1 MTARMALTPGT
12 KIGPY
17 EIVSPL
23 GAGGMGEVYRA
34 RDPRLGREVAIK
46 VLPSSLSAD
55 PGRLQRF
62 EQEARS
68 ASALNHPNILV
79 VYDVG
84 TDNGVP
90 YLVTELLEGE
100 TLRQRLRDGALPVR
114 KGSELAEQI
123 AQGLAA
129 AHERGIVHRDLKPD
143 NIFLCRDGRA
153 KILDFGLAKLIAPEP
168 QDATLTS
175 LQSHPTQAGT
185 VLGTAGYMSPE
196 QVRGQTADPRSD
208 IFAFGAV
215 LYEMFSG
222 RRAFEGPTPADTASA
237 ILKEDP
243 ADLLASNPK
252 ITPALNRIVLHCL
265 EKNPEERFQSAR
277 DLAFHLHSLSSISE
291 SGTAVP
297 ADLPSREFSPERW
310 LLAFLALALVAAG
323 SWWLRG
329 HVGGK
334 PVAKAMQFERLT
346 DFAGME
352 EHPAISPDRKSVAF
366 TRDAGGLRQ
375 IWVRL
380 LGGGAP
386 IQVTRDA
393 VDHLSPRWSPDSGSL
408 IYYSPPATEAYGT
421 IWQIPALGGTPRP
434 LTKSLGPADLSH
446 DGKRL
451 AFFRFENRQ
460 VELTVSAVDGS
471 APQVVTRL
479 SAQYNYSYP
488 RWSPDDANIAYQRSQ
503 IFRSDIFSVPSQGGQ
518 PRAITADDVM
528 MSGFAWLPDGSGI
541 VYSSARGSTIV
552 YLPTYSL
559 WLAKLSGS
567 PAVRLTVGEESYVSP
582 DISGA
587 GAIAASRVR
596 MRFDLWKFPADSS
609 ATENVRRGI
618 PLTRQ
623 TGQVQ
628 TPDAGPGD
636 RELVYLSDS
645 GGHGDLWIMRQDG
658 TEARQVTFDRDP
670 NISVGVPVWSP
681 DGKNIAY
688 VTTRNQKGWS
698 FGLWLVSPDGSNN
711 RLVTDNGGWA
721 CWSPDSK
728 WLYYGVPTDNGYHME
743 KISPDGGRPIVV
755 RTDNAVAGAIS
766 PDNSTLYYLSPQE
779 NLTGVAD
786 YEVRIASPDNG
797 PTRLLSRIP
806 GSRVPVTYGWTL
818 QPVISPD
825 GKSLALLL
833 RDDAG
838 NINVWSLP
846 TQGGTLRQITDF
858 GQRRTVIARRVSWS
872 SDSRS
877 IFAALAEGDADI
889 VLLEGALPDQ
899 H

>member
-12 KIGPY
+12 RIGPY

-100 TLRQRLRDGALPVR
+100 TLRERLRNSALPVR
-114 KGSELAEQI
+114 KGSEHAEQI

-168 QDATLTS
+168 QGATLTS

-222 RRAFEGPTPADTASA
+222 RRAFEGPSPADTASA

-277 DLAFHLHSLSSISE
+277 DLAFHLHSLSATSE
-291 SGTAVP
+291 ASVASP
-297 ADLPSREFSPERW
+297 ADLPPKKFSRPVRW
-310 LLAFLALALVAAG
+310 LLAFVALALVAAG
-323 SWWLRG
+323 SWWL
-329 HVGGK
+329 GGINGAK

-352 EHPAISPDRKSVAF
+352 EHPAISPDGKSVAF
-366 TRDAGGLRQ
+366 TRDDGGFRQ

-380 LGGGAP
+380 LSGGAP
-386 IQVTRDA
+386 IQVMRYE
-393 VDHLSPRWSPDSGSL
+393 VDHQSPRWSPDSGSL
-408 IYYSPPATEAYGT
+408 IYYSPPAAETYGT

-460 VELTVSAVDGS
+460 FELVVSAVDGS
-471 APQVVTRL
+471 ASQAAAQL

-488 RWSPDDANIAYQRSQ
+488 RWSPDDGNIAYQRNQ
-503 IFRSDIFSVPSQGGQ
+503 IFRSDIFSVLSQGGQ
-518 PRAITADDVM
+518 PRAVTSDDVM

-541 VYSSARGSTIV
+541 VYSCARGSTIV
-552 YLPTYSL
+552 YLPTYNL
-559 WLAKLSGS
+559 WWAKLSGS
-567 PAVRLTVGEESYVSP
+567 PPVQLTVGEESYVSP
-582 DISGA
+582 EISTT

-596 MRFDLWKFPADSS
+596 MSFDLWKFPVDGSG
-609 ATENVRRGI
+609 TENVRRAVQ
-618 PLTRQ
+618 LTRQ

-628 TPDAGPGD
+628 TPDVAPGD
-636 RELVYLSDS
+636 HEIVYLSDS
-645 GGHGDLWIMRQDG
+645 GGHGNLWIMRQDG

-670 NISVGVPVWSP
+670 NVSVGVPVWSP
-681 DGKNIAY
+681 DGKNISY
-688 VTTRNQKGWS
+688 VTTRNQKGWR
-698 FGLWLVSPDGSNN
+698 FGMWLVSPDGGNN
-711 RLVTDNGGWA
+711 RQVTENGGWA
-721 CWSPDSK
+721 CWTPDGK
-728 WLYYGVPTDNGYHME
+728 WVYYAVPTDNGYRME

-755 RTDNAVAGAIS
+755 RTDNAMGAAIS
-766 PDNSTLYYLSPQE
+766 PDGSTLYYLSPQE
-779 NLTGVAD
+779 NLTGVPD
-786 YEVRIASPDNG
+786 YEVRMARPDDG
-797 PTRLLSRIP
+797 QARLLWRIP
-806 GSRVPVTYGWTL
+806 GTRVPLTYGWTA
-818 QPVISPD
+818 QPVASPD

-833 RDDAG
+833 RDGTG
-838 NINVWSLP
+838 NINVWSLA
-846 TQGGTLRQITDF
+846 TQGATLRQITDF
-858 GQRRTVIARRVSWS
+858 GQRRTIIARRVSWS

-877 IFAALAEGDADI
+877 IFAAVAEGDADI
-889 VLLEGALPDQ
+889 VLLEGALPQ
-899 H
+899 

>member
-1 MTARMALTPGT
+1 MALTAGT

-100 TLRQRLRDGALPVR
+100 TLRERLRDSALPLR
-114 KGSELAEQI
+114 KGSEHAEQI

-143 NIFLCRDGRA
+143 NIFLCRDGRT

-175 LQSHPTQAGT
+175 LQSDRTQEGT

-277 DLAFHLHSLSSISE
+277 DLAFHLRSLSATSE
-291 SGTAVP
+291 ASVASP
-297 ADLPSREFSPERW
+297 ADLPPKKFSRPVRW
-310 LLAFLALALVAAG
+310 LLAFVALALVAAG
-323 SWWLRG
+323 SWWL
-329 HVGGK
+329 GGINGAK

-352 EHPAISPDRKSVAF
+352 EHPAISPDGKSVAF
-366 TRDAGGLRQ
+366 TRDDGGFRQ

-380 LGGGAP
+380 LSGGAP

-393 VDHLSPRWSPDSGSL
+393 VDHQSPRWSPDSGSL
-408 IYYSPPATEAYGT
+408 IYYSPPAAETYGT

-460 VELTVSAVDGS
+460 FELVVSAVDGS
-471 APQVVTRL
+471 ASQAAAQL
-479 SAQYNYSYP
+479 SAQYNYSYR
-488 RWSPDDANIAYQRSQ
+488 RWSPDDGNIAYQRNQ
-503 IFRSDIFSVPSQGGQ
+503 IFRSDIFSVLSQGGQ
-518 PRAITADDVM
+518 PRAVTSDDVM

-541 VYSSARGSTIV
+541 VYSCARGSTIV
-552 YLPTYSL
+552 YLPTYNL

-567 PAVRLTVGEESYVSP
+567 PPVQLTVGEESYVSP
-582 DISGA
+582 DISTT

-596 MRFDLWKFPADSS
+596 MSFDLWKFPVDGSG
-609 ATENVRRGI
+609 TENVRRAVQ
-618 PLTRQ
+618 LTRQ

-628 TPDAGPGD
+628 TPDVAPGD
-636 RELVYLSDS
+636 HEIVYLSDS
-645 GGHGDLWIMRQDG
+645 GGHGNLWIMRQDG

-670 NISVGVPVWSP
+670 NVSVGVPVWSP
-681 DGKNIAY
+681 DGKNISY
-688 VTTRNQKGWS
+688 VTTRNQKGWR
-698 FGLWLVSPDGSNN
+698 FGMWLVSPDGGNN
-711 RLVTDNGGWA
+711 RQVTENGGWA
-721 CWSPDSK
+721 CWTPDGK
-728 WLYYGVPTDNGYHME
+728 WVYYAVPTDNGYRME

-755 RTDNAVAGAIS
+755 RTDNAMGAAIS
-766 PDNSTLYYLSPQE
+766 PDGSTLYYLSPQE
-779 NLTGVAD
+779 NLTGVPD
-786 YEVRIASPDNG
+786 YEVRMARPDDG
-797 PTRLLSRIP
+797 QARLLWRIP
-806 GSRVPVTYGWTL
+806 GTRVPLTYGWTA
-818 QPVISPD
+818 QPVASPD

-833 RDDAG
+833 RDGTG
-838 NINVWSLP
+838 NINVWSLA
-846 TQGGTLRQITDF
+846 TQGATLRQITDF
-858 GQRRTVIARRVSWS
+858 GQRRTIIARRVSWS

-877 IFAALAEGDADI
+877 IFAAVAEGDADI
-889 VLLEGALPDQ
+889 VLLEGALPQ
-899 H
+899 